1 MRAAKISMTYFRP
14 AYYAIRFL
22 ADRHLKRLCK
32 SRRAIVLTYDDGP
45 GARLSQSLSKLLLA
59 HDARGTFFLLGRRVV
74 MDTDTVELLARD
86 GHELGCHS
94 YDHLHAWKT
103 SASRAVA
110 DINAGYDAVSRWV
123 NPGGLFRPPHGKL
136 SYATWRALRRRG
148 ARTCWWTL
156 DSGDTW
162 PVLPTP
168 QSVVDSVLHSGGGV
182 VLMHDFDRGPDRE
195 KYVLNTTEALLAA
208 AERES
213 MQVLTF
219 SQVFAPQGSLAR
231 TAGG

>member
-74 MDTDTVELLARD
+74 MDTHTVELLIRD

-103 SASRAVA
+103 S
-110 DINAGYDAVSRWV
+110 D
-123 NPGGLFRPPHGKL
+123 
-136 SYATWRALRRRG
+136 
-148 ARTCWWTL
+148 
-156 DSGDTW
+156 
-162 PVLPTP
+162 
-168 QSVVDSVLHSGGGV
+168 
-182 VLMHDFDRGPDRE
+182 
-195 KYVLNTTEALLAA
+195 
-208 AERES
+208 
-213 MQVLTF
+213 
-219 SQVFAPQGSLAR
+219 
-231 TAGG
+231 